1 MQYPVGHEKTEA
13 CVINT
18 IGVSGPGLASYIMSV
33 YMMSKHVK
41 LLRLGKKNAKEL
53 TTGSVDPA
61 AIADSCLED
70 PL

>member
-1 MQYPVGHEKTEA
+1 MVCLVLA
-13 CVINT
+13 
-18 IGVSGPGLASYIMSV
+18 LASYIMSV

-53 TTGSVDPA
+53 TTGSLDPA

>member
-1 MQYPVGHEKTEA
+1 
-13 CVINT
+13 
-18 IGVSGPGLASYIMSV
+18 
-33 YMMSKHVK
+33 MMSKHVK

-70 PL
+70 PRAFRGICQWAARSLSLGYGWLRWLLSSVR

>member
-1 MQYPVGHEKTEA
+1 
-13 CVINT
+13 
-18 IGVSGPGLASYIMSV
+18 
-33 YMMSKHVK
+33 MMSKHVK

-61 AIADSCLED
+61 ATADSCLED